1 MKMSDKTMTVDGVT
15 FDAGLMQIVHEAY
28 YRSVTHKELRESDEH
43 GEEAREAED
52 VLSEHLESLSATPE
66 RLVATASILLARA
79 ERQVREGKDFY

>member
-1 MKMSDKTMTVDGVT
+1 MKMSDETVTVDGVT

-43 GEEAREAED
+43 GEEARGVED
-52 VLSEHLESLSATPE
+52 VLSEHLGSLSATPE
-66 RLVATASILLARA
+66 RLVATASILLVRA